1 MYRCLTIGGSL
12 YRCFPNGGAD
22 PLDTVQGL
30 LESGPSSHLTPHP
43 SPHLTRPPHPLQGL
57 LESCTYRLGK
67 ETAHDGILQRFVEPR
82 EPRDF
87 MVRAIWSPRSA
98 IYEKRTNK

>member
-1 MYRCLTIGGSL
+1 M
-12 YRCFPNGGAD
+12 
-22 PLDTVQGL
+22 QGL
-30 LESGPSSHLTPHP
+30 LESGPSGVPTPDPTP
-43 SPHLTRPPHPLQGL
+43 SPDTVQGL

>member
-1 MYRCLTIGGSL
+1 MSVKPFFSPKGGSL
-12 YRCFPNGGAD
+12 YRYLPIGDAD
-22 PLDTVQGL
+22 PLDTV
-30 LESGPSSHLTPHP
+30 
-43 SPHLTRPPHPLQGL
+43 QGL